1 MSRTFS
7 TKSGSLD
14 SRKVL
19 ERCGLTLKSVS
30 MRATVLLESPL
41 AAAADRTVQWAAPTG
56 LLSRTVRRRP
66 ATRSSSWVLGRPDRA
81 SP

>member
-1 MSRTFS
+1 MSRTLS
-7 TKSGSLD
+7 TNSGSLD

-19 ERCGLTLKSVS
+19 ERWGLTLKSVS

-41 AAAADRTVQWAAPTG
+41 AAAADRTVQWVAPTG
-56 LLSRTVRRRP
+56 LLSSTVRRRF
-66 ATRSSSWVLGRPDRA
+66 AMRSSSWVLGRPDRA